1 MRRPQRVI
9 LELLR
14 AKSPDYGLGLV
25 ERSEG
30 RLRRGTV
37 YVHLHSLEDDGF
49 VKSFT
54 RPGEDL
60 SMRGGRPRY
69 WYRLTGKGRKKLIDL
84 ESEADGF
91 LGFLPGMTPVE

>member
-1 MRRPQRVI
+1 MKKPQRAI

-14 AKSPDYGLGLV
+14 EKSPDYGLELV
-25 ERSEG
+25 KRSEG

-37 YVHLHSLEDDGF
+37 YVHLRVLEDDDF

-54 RPGEDL
+54 RAGEDL

-69 WYRLTGKGRKKLIDL
+69 WYELSGNGRKKLIDL
-84 ESEADGF
+84 ESESGGF
-91 LGFLPGMTPVE
+91 LGDLPEGSLA